1 MIVKCLKCGSPK
13 VILKAKIDVKF
24 QFADKGGVVLVTDV
38 ADDIYW
44 SVEYEG
50 VQAVCECTECGHHF
64 SYDEWR
70 ESLEQKSELA
80 SEKSEKVF
88 VISKA
93 VFDGLKISGK
103 EYFVDD
109 NGEAMKFSSM
119 VEAKKF
125 LASCGLTDMDEFA
138 MGIKFEEVPK

>member
-1 MIVKCLKCGSPK
+1 MIVECLKCGSPK
-13 VILKAKIDVKF
+13 IILKAKIDVKF

-44 SVEYEG
+44 GVEYEE
-50 VQAVCECTECGHHF
+50 VQAVCECKKCGHHF

-70 ESLEQKSELA
+70 ESLEKKSGLT

-88 VISKA
+88 VISKTI
-93 VFDGLKISGK
+93 FNGLKIRGK

-109 NGEAMKFSSM
+109 NGEVIKFSSM

-125 LASCGLTDMDEFA
+125 LASCGLTDMDEVI